1 MMESLSSI
9 EALIAACLERPEPE
23 WPQAIDELC
32 AAHPASAAIIRRVF
46 VTLCATGL
54 VRAALPPERLGEF
67 RILQRIGGGA
77 MGDVYLAEQSS
88 VGRKVAL
95 KVLNQSGRFL
105 ADAPARFAREAAAL
119 AALDHP
125 GVVRVLSYGIE
136 GTVPYCAMDLI
147 EGLPLSRVLAVLQD
161 QDPAVLDG
169 AVLTSLLGGEL
180 KVSGRWR
187 AIVFRIVTR
196 LARALAHVHE
206 RQVLHRDIKP
216 SNVMLTR
223 DGQPILIDFGLAR
236 RAQDATLTRTDGFLG
251 SIPYLAP
258 ELWEDPRREP
268 DARSDVYSLGL
279 VFWEML
285 TLRSAFAGLP
295 HHTMREAILAGR
307 LPALRTLHRAL
318 SGDAALVC
326 RTALAADPADR
337 YQTAQA
343 FAEDLERVV
352 ALQPI
357 RARRPSRSRRATLWL
372 RRHPALGVAGLL
384 AVALVGVFVF
394 AQLRAWQAARL
405 SFENDNLDRQWSAYW
420 GVNMLGHLTQQGTM
434 LWPPVPD
441 RVPAMSNWLAL
452 ANRLHRQLSTFRA
465 DGDALERAFGVDVGS
480 QTLRPLGRTP
490 FLPDRDADRAASTLG
505 FEATALLGIEAL
517 ELSIALVTERRALAM
532 DIEALTLESP
542 RARAAWEE
550 ARRNV
555 ASDPR
560 FLGLVL
566 EPQVGLLPLGTDR
579 RTGLPVFWH
588 VASGTEPRVEDSGS
602 APDPGTGLALL
613 LLPPTGDPDSAVFL
627 ASAPLTVAQWA
638 RIGLVPR
645 PPEPASAAPMTG
657 VSFLEADA
665 SARRLGLGIPTATMF
680 AVVAPFDADQD
691 VVSWTVEGKVDQE
704 PTPGVSSVVGLAD
717 AAGFEGA
724 SAKVRA
730 AFRDARLGLRPCRR
744 LDSRRP
750 VLDAERRFAA
760 TEFSNWSVAV
770 SANSISAASATQV
783 DDGSTQGACIEGVS
797 YSGSVF
803 LLLIDDTAIWDP
815 RVEGAWTEVELRA
828 KVRVLDGF
836 GLGLVLQPAVEQ
848 DGRIYFGGDR
858 TFATG
863 PDPDWH
869 ELVIART
876 RSDEFF
882 PVLPRDWQRDRTM
895 WEWGQGSGPDTG
907 SGASP
912 VRFGFGVYAF
922 LSGCYRLR
930 VDDVSIV
937 ARRFRTD

>member
-1 MMESLSSI
+1 MMEPLSTI
-9 EALIAACLERPEPE
+9 EALIAACLERPEAE

-32 AAHPASAAIIRRVF
+32 AAHPASAAAIRRVF
-46 VTLCATGL
+46 VGLCSSGL
-54 VRAALPPERLGEF
+54 VRAALPPDRLGEF
-67 RILQRIGGGA
+67 RILRRIGDGA
-77 MGDVYLAEQSS
+77 MGDVYLAEQPSI
-88 VGRKVAL
+88 GRKVAL

-105 ADAPARFAREAAAL
+105 ADASTRFAREAAAL

-125 GVVRVLSYGIE
+125 GVVRVLSYGVE
-136 GTVPYCAMDLI
+136 GSVPYYAMDLI
-147 EGLPLSRVLAVLQD
+147 EGQPLSRVLAALHD
-161 QDPAVLDG
+161 QDPAVLDDAALSG
-169 AVLTSLLGGEL
+169 LLGGDLEF
-180 KVSGRWR
+180 SGRWCG
-187 AIVFRIVTR
+187 IVLRIVTQ

-258 ELWEDPRREP
+258 ELWGDPRREP
-268 DARSDVYSLGL
+268 DARSDIYSLGL

-295 HHTMREAILAGR
+295 QSAMREAILAGR
-307 LPALRTLHRAL
+307 LPPLRTLHRGI
-318 SGDAALVC
+318 SSDAALVC
-326 RTALAADPADR
+326 GTAIAADPADR
-337 YQTAQA
+337 YRTAQA

-357 RARRPSRSRRATLWL
+357 RARRPSRSRRASLWL
-372 RRHPALGVAGLL
+372 RRHPALGVAGSL
-384 AVALVGVFVF
+384 AVALVLVFLF

-420 GVNMLGHLTQQGTM
+420 GVNMLGHLTRQGTM

-441 RVPAMSNWLAL
+441 RVPAMDNWLAL
-452 ANRLHRQLSTFRA
+452 ANRLHRQLSMVSVDR
-465 DGDALERAFGVDVGS
+465 DALERAYGIDLGS
-480 QTLRPLGRTP
+480 QALRPLGSTP
-490 FLPDRDADRAASTLG
+490 FLPVRDVDRVASTLC
-505 FEATALLGIEAL
+505 FEATALLGIESL
-517 ELSIALVTERRALAM
+517 ERSIALVTERRALAM
-532 DIEALTLESP
+532 SIETLTLESP
-542 RARAAWEE
+542 RARAAWAE
-550 ARRNV
+550 ARRIV

-560 FLGLVL
+560 FRGLVL
-566 EPQVGLLPLGTDR
+566 EPQVGLLPLGTDG

-588 VASGTEPRVEDSGS
+588 VASGTEPRLDDSGS

-613 LLPPTGDPDSAVFL
+613 LLPPTGDPGAAVFL

-645 PPEPASAAPMTG
+645 PPEPASTAPMTG
-657 VSFLEADA
+657 MSFLEADA
-665 SARRLGLGIPTATMF
+665 SARRLGLGIPTAAML
-680 AVVAPFDADQD
+680 AVVAPSDADPG
-691 VVSWTVEGKVDQE
+691 VVSWTAEAKADQE
-704 PTPGVSSVVGLAD
+704 PTPGVSSVLGLAD
-717 AAGFEGA
+717 AAAFEGA
-724 SAKVRA
+724 SARA
-730 AFRDARLGLRPCRR
+730 RTAFRDARLGLRPYRL

-750 VLDAERRFAA
+750 ILDAERRFAA
-760 TEFSNWSVAV
+760 TEFSNWSLAV

-783 DDGSTQGACIEGVS
+783 DDGPTQGACIEGVS

-803 LLLIDDTAIWDP
+803 LLLIDDTATWDP
-815 RVEGAWTEVELRA
+815 RVDGAWTELELRA

-836 GLGLVLQPAVEQ
+836 GLGVVLQPIVQQ
-848 DGRIYFGGDR
+848 DGRIYFGSDA

-876 RSDEFF
+876 RPDEFF

-912 VRFGFGVYAF
+912 VKFGFGVYAF
-922 LSGCYRLR
+922 LSGCYRVR

-937 ARRFRTD
+937 ARRFRSD